1 MKFEDQGVEVLLM
14 KDKGGYFIITFGV
27 ILASVWLIWG
37 YSIFFDPLSFDYKW
51 ARGEVGD
58 FVGGG
63 LGGITVVFIIYTVW
77 LQIGQINSQQN
88 ESFEAGVFRIFEAL
102 KPEIEGLSVR
112 IISKAIKAKIVSEDD
127 DEPFSEML
135 KKYHGGDRTVFL
147 RAMQK
152 SKYCDAIRTDWD
164 DKDLN
169 ESMKRFES
177 IMALLDKSLRQTVK
191 NDDDDFS
198 KAIKS
203 TEIYETYRKCFLS
216 KLT

>member
-1 MKFEDQGVEVLLM
+1 MLLI
-14 KDKGGYFIITFGV
+14 KDKGGYFIITFGA
-27 ILASVWLIWG
+27 ILALGWLIWG
-37 YSIFFDPLSFDYKW
+37 YSIFFDPLAFDYKW
-51 ARGEVGD
+51 ARGELGD
-58 FVGGG
+58 FIGGG

-102 KPEIEGLSVR
+102 KPEVEGLSVR
-112 IISKAIKAKIVSEDD
+112 IISKAIKAKIVSDD

-135 KKYHGGDRTVFL
+135 KKYHDGDRTVFL

-152 SKYCDAIRTDWD
+152 SKYCNAIRSDYD
-164 DKDLN
+164 DKDLD
-169 ESMKRFES
+169 ESMKRFEN
-177 IMALLDKSLRQTVK
+177 IMALLDKSLRQTVN

-203 TEIYETYRKCFLS
+203 TEIYETYRKCFSNIL
-216 KLT
+216 K